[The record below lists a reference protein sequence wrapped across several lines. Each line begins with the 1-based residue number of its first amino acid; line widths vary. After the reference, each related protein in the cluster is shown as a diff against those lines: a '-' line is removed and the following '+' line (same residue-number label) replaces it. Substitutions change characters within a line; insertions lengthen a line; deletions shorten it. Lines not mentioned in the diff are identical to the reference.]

1 LQFEVRDEI
10 GAPLI
15 VNVDVALSQ
24 VSSPSMVP
32 SRKLFLQLL
41 LLLSTFRVAVAVPI
55 SLQKPNELNNDTSS
69 QTSTASKTETHPRR
83 GGWKAIAPY
92 LGAVT
97 ILAFLGGLAYFG
109 TRHDET
115 HNEALAAHK
124 REQFRKIVESGSWE
138 PAPELAESV
147 TSEELRAIG
156 NAGKSYRDRL
166 EKLEKEKEKLEKEI
180 EEKSRDIIL
189 AYHDQ
194 VSKVQDKHA
203 KNGG

>member
-1 LQFEVRDEI
+1 
-10 GAPLI
+10 
-15 VNVDVALSQ
+15 
-24 VSSPSMVP
+24 MVP

-55 SLQKPNELNNDTSS
+55 RLQKVNELNNNTKSGTSPA
-69 QTSTASKTETHPRR
+69 STAEAQPRPGR
-83 GGWKAIAPY
+83 WKAIAPY

-97 ILAFLGGLAYFG
+97 ILAFLGGLVYFG
-109 TRHDET
+109 TSHEET
-115 HNEALAAHK
+115 HNEALEAHK
-124 REQFRKIVESGSWE
+124 KEQFRKIVESGSWE
-138 PAPELAESV
+138 PEPELAESV
-147 TSEELRAIG
+147 TSGERRAIR

-166 EKLEKEKEKLEKEI
+166 EKLEKEKEKLDKEI

-194 VSKVQDKHA
+194 VKKVQDKHA